1 MPQRGF
7 KEALVSDNE
16 ESDDELRIT
25 GLVLRSCSLIT
36 LLSSAFFAPI
46 IFLLLTADTSR
57 DEAQAASL
65 SESWLDHETLSLSVR
80 ILLSISRKF
89 NDVLLVWSWLCFAFY
104 RRTFLR
110 SGAFHDNEMNWFR
123 KRVHSYSSKKCY
135 RVEIGSS
142 RRKVARESITYE
154 DYVILA
160 VY

>member
-65 SESWLDHETLSLSVR
+65 SES
-80 ILLSISRKF
+80 
-89 NDVLLVWSWLCFAFY
+89 
-104 RRTFLR
+104 
-110 SGAFHDNEMNWFR
+110 
-123 KRVHSYSSKKCY
+123 
-135 RVEIGSS
+135 
-142 RRKVARESITYE
+142 
-154 DYVILA
+154 
-160 VY
+160 

>member
-1 MPQRGF
+1 MNISHLHKGICQLEKLWASEKQCPPAFAVCKLELGGKAIVLQTRFRRTGFSRSQQRTKRNEKKNLPQNKKTEEQVPQRGF

-65 SESWLDHETLSLSVR
+65 SES
-80 ILLSISRKF
+80 
-89 NDVLLVWSWLCFAFY
+89 
-104 RRTFLR
+104 
-110 SGAFHDNEMNWFR
+110 
-123 KRVHSYSSKKCY
+123 
-135 RVEIGSS
+135 
-142 RRKVARESITYE
+142 
-154 DYVILA
+154 
-160 VY
+160 